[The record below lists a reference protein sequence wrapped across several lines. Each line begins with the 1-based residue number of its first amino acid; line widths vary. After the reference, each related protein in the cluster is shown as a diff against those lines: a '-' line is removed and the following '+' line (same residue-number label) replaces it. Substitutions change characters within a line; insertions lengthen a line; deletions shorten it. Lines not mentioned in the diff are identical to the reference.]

1 MSPSQQKSIDKTSL
15 GDYTVFTRS
24 TKGGEKVQSQ
34 YEKELLR
41 TLKSI
46 DGTLKKIE
54 KSINND
60 EKHHLNICN
69 AVSHALKGERY
80 TPIQSDDSGR
90 IDTQI

>member
-1 MSPSQQKSIDKTSL
+1 M
-15 GDYTVFTRS
+15 
-24 TKGGEKVQSQ
+24 QSQ
-34 YEKELLR
+34 YEKELLK

-46 DGTLKKIE
+46 DRTLKKIE

-80 TPIQSDDSGR
+80 TPIQLDDLAQT
-90 IDTQI
+90 DTQI

>member
-1 MSPSQQKSIDKTSL
+1 M
-15 GDYTVFTRS
+15 
-24 TKGGEKVQSQ
+24 QSQ
-34 YEKELLR
+34 YEKELLK

-69 AVSHALKGERY
+69 AVSHALKGKRY
-80 TPIQSDDSGR
+80 TPIQLDDLVQT
-90 IDTQI
+90 DTHI

>member
-1 MSPSQQKSIDKTSL
+1 MYLWILFLYPTNPIRLNYRLKKGDK
-15 GDYTVFTRS
+15 
-24 TKGGEKVQSQ
+24 KVQSQ
-34 YEKELLR
+34 YEKELLK

-80 TPIQSDDSGR
+80 TPIQSDDLVQT
-90 IDTQI
+90 DTQI

>member
-1 MSPSQQKSIDKTSL
+1 MTIYIKCASICTSDEQK
-15 GDYTVFTRS
+15 GD
-24 TKGGEKVQSQ
+24 EKVQSQ
-34 YEKELLR
+34 YEKELLK

-80 TPIQSDDSGR
+80 TPIQSDDLVQT
-90 IDTQI
+90 DTQI

>member
-1 MSPSQQKSIDKTSL
+1 M
-15 GDYTVFTRS
+15 
-24 TKGGEKVQSQ
+24 QSQ
-34 YEKELLR
+34 YEKELLK

-80 TPIQSDDSGR
+80 TPIQSDDLVQA
-90 IDTQI
+90 DTQI

>member
-1 MSPSQQKSIDKTSL
+1 MN
-15 GDYTVFTRS
+15 
-24 TKGGEKVQSQ
+24 KGGEKVQSQ

-80 TPIQSDDSGR
+80 TPIQLDDSGR

>member
-1 MSPSQQKSIDKTSL
+1 M
-15 GDYTVFTRS
+15 
-24 TKGGEKVQSQ
+24 QSQ
-34 YEKELLR
+34 YEKELLK

-60 EKHHLNICN
+60 EKHHLNIYN

-80 TPIQSDDSGR
+80 TPIQSDDLVQT
-90 IDTQI
+90 DTQI

>member
-1 MSPSQQKSIDKTSL
+1 M
-15 GDYTVFTRS
+15 
-24 TKGGEKVQSQ
+24 QSQ
-34 YEKELLR
+34 YEKELLK

-80 TPIQSDDSGR
+80 TPIQSDDCDVAESLFEL
-90 IDTQI
+90 DTESEGQDE

>member
-1 MSPSQQKSIDKTSL
+1 MQKK
-15 GDYTVFTRS
+15 
-24 TKGGEKVQSQ
+24 KK
-34 YEKELLR
+34 KELLK

-60 EKHHLNICN
+60 EKHRLNICN

-80 TPIQSDDSGR
+80 TPIQSDDLVQT
-90 IDTQI
+90 DTQI